1 MDNGINDMAQVL
13 NVSATYLEMSVK
25 ATKAGINLLK
35 NLMMLMIHAIKYGYD
50 KKLEN
55 SKGKVG
61 SNKMNKLTKNP
72 AWTKTTKDKDCEKAF
87 LKLCRQHG
95 IPVNKAKG
103 LKESNVTHWIYPA
116 EYSAMMES
124 VMSFM
129 QEYTAKKY
137 EKEGMS
143 KEDAATKAKEE
154 NRCESPEE
162 AAKDLGCDLDHK
174 EFKKQF
180 LEQIAT
186 PEEKEYYEK
195 LEKKRP
201 QLNDA
206 KKNEIKKAVKANENR
221 EKTNDFERK
230 GMYSVVFNKDQII
243 GTVERNKEKYVKI
256 RFENDYG
263 QAFLVAENNVAKYG
277 DKLYGGFDKNG
288 DITIYDLKNN
298 SEKTVKFKDFMKDA
312 EKSHKTE
319 SGKKNVKTTSIKSS
333 KNNLA
338 LPGGKGGKSNVKGR

>member
-13 NVSATYLEMSVK
+13 NITANYFELSAK
-25 ATKAGINLLK
+25 ATKEAINLLK
-35 NLMMLMIHAIKYGYD
+35 NLGMILIHSIKYGHD
-50 KKLEN
+50 KYLEN
-55 SKGKVG
+55 DKGKVFKG
-61 SNKMNKLTKNP
+61 TMNKLTKNP
-72 AWTKTTKDKDCEKAF
+72 TWTKTTKDKDCEKVF

-95 IPVNKAKG
+95 IPVCKAKG
-103 LKESNVTHWIYPA
+103 LKESNVTHWMYPA

-124 VMSFM
+124 VMEYM

-137 EKEGMS
+137 EKKGMS
-143 KEDAATKAKEE
+143 KEEASTKSKDE
-154 NRCESPEE
+154 NRCESAEE
-162 AAKDLGCDLDHK
+162 AAKDLGCDLEHK

-180 LEQIAT
+180 LEKIAT

-201 QLNDA
+201 QLSDA

-221 EKTNDFERK
+221 NKTNEFERK
-230 GMYSVVFNKDQII
+230 GMYSVVFDKDQII

-312 EKSHKTE
+312 EKSHRTE
-319 SGKKNVKTTSIKSS
+319 SSKKNVKTTSIKSS